1 MRTHSV
7 RLLGVTLMLMFAS
20 QLVSCKP
27 VAEETPVPTVVALD
41 AGLQDA
47 SLKDLAGSP
56 QVAEDPQ
63 ARTGGRFQNGMAWFD
78 EMADSIRFGRGRLVN
93 SVAIARNILADRME
107 LQEFMSETRN
117 NIAGAVGAAN
127 DALARGRRMLQSY
140 ERLPFANALP
150 PRTRETVRLEN
161 EKDQAILERR
171 KSDIGGLLDNVLKPK
186 PIIDNIQEEEKYGNN
201 GDRFIG
207 VGRALVTGVEGLT
220 NIFNAVLE
228 FPVKAAK
235 NTSRTITEAL
245 NQIGSRL
252 VGLQ

>member
-63 ARTGGRFQNGMAWFD
+63 ARTGGRFQNGM
-78 EMADSIRFGRGRLVN
+78 
-93 SVAIARNILADRME
+93 

>member
-1 MRTHSV
+1 MRTRSV
-7 RLLGVTLMLMFAS
+7 RLLGVTLMLTFAS

-47 SLKDLAGSP
+47 SLKDLAGSA

-63 ARTGGRFQNGMAWFD
+63 ARTGGRFQNGM
-78 EMADSIRFGRGRLVN
+78 
-93 SVAIARNILADRME
+93 